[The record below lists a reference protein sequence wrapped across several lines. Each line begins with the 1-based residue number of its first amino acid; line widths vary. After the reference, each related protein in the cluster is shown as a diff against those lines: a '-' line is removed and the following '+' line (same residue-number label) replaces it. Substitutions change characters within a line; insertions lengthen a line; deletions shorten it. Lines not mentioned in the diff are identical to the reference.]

1 MIKINEF
8 VEQISSNKNDEDI
21 TNQYLK
27 ILEIDEIYKCHL
39 GKSFKNIIKN
49 YRDNKIEEMC
59 RDFIICV
66 ETLLNYHIGEN
77 LKYYKKL
84 CRNYE
89 NQFIEYIC
97 KIGKSEYE
105 SKYVLAI
112 KNLIENDILNYNYI
126 DDKFFSFHKKLNL
139 FLIFNFAN
147 HHHILDSTICYY
159 RARNVICHGF
169 QNPNFCRYEKKK
181 YNIKKS
187 NIKST
192 LNEIL
197 NIISYCSTAVNRKGY
212 LKKLLQVSPEKIKG
226 NKYLL
231 TITLKKDHIKALNK
245 DIKNKE
251 KMKKVEKDKLELLKK
266 LAKHP
271 LNKEISVDDI
281 GKEILDE
288 MNIQS
293 GRISLDDIGKETLDE
308 MNIQSGRISLDDIGK
323 EILDEINFH
332 SGVLDSNEIEEIFKK
347 INSNIQKIDTDD
359 LIDIIYEIGEAEK
372 S

>member
-8 VEQISSNKNDEDI
+8 IEQISSNKNDEDI

-27 ILEIDEIYKCHL
+27 IFEIDEIYKCHL

-89 NQFIEYIC
+89 NQFTEYIY
-97 KIGKSEYE
+97 KTGKSEYA
-105 SKYVLAI
+105 LAI
-112 KNLIENDILNYNYI
+112 KNLIENHILKYNYI
-126 DDKFFSFHKKLNL
+126 DDNSFSFSKKLKL

-147 HHHILDSTICYY
+147 LHHILDSTMCYY
-159 RARNVICHGF
+159 NARNVICHGF
-169 QNPNFCRYEKKK
+169 QNPNFCRYKKKK

-192 LNEIL
+192 LYEIL

-212 LKKLLQVSPEKIKG
+212 LKKLLQVNPEKIKG

-231 TITLKKDHIKALNK
+231 TNTLKKDQIKALNK

-308 MNIQSGRISLDDIGK
+308 INFQSGRISLDDIGK

-359 LIDIIYEIGEAEK
+359 LINIIYEIGEAEK